1 MLDKLHAVEE
11 KYRELESL
19 ISDPAVLADMPKW
32 QKLSREHAQLAP
44 VVEKYREYKKV
55 REGLLE
61 AKAIFDDNPDA
72 DMRRLAEDEIAE
84 LRPRLEALERELPIL
99 LLPKDPNDAKNV
111 IVEIR
116 GGVGGEEA
124 ALFAGD
130 LFRMYARYAERRGWR
145 VDVIDKNATEIGGF
159 KEISFS
165 VDGAGAYSFLKYESG
180 THRVQRVPVTE
191 SSGRIHTSAVTVAV
205 LPEAEEVEVE
215 IAPAD
220 LRIDTYCA
228 SGAGGQYV
236 NRTETAI
243 RITHLPTGIVV
254 QCQDEKSQ
262 LKNKE
267 KAMRVL
273 RARILEAARE
283 EQAATVAADRR
294 SQVGSG
300 DRSERIRTYNFPQ
313 GRVTDHRIGLT
324 LHKLAAV
331 LDGDLDEL
339 LAALITADQAEK
351 LRQAE

>member
-1 MLDKLHAVEE
+1 MLAKLQAVED
-11 KYRELESL
+11 KYLELESL
-19 ISDPAVLADMPKW
+19 ISDPDAMQDMAKW
-32 QKLSREHAQLAP
+32 QGYSKEHAQLTP
-44 VVEKYREYKKV
+44 IVEAFREYKKV
-55 REGLLE
+55 SEGLTEDKEMLGEENDPEMKHLLE
-61 AKAIFDDNPDA
+61 T
-72 DMRRLAEDEIAE
+72 EIAE
-84 LRPRLEALERELPIL
+84 YSQRKEELEQLLPIL
-99 LLPKDPNDAKNV
+99 LLPKDPNDDKNV

-130 LFRMYARYAERRGWR
+130 LFRMYGRYAEKQGWR
-145 VDVIDKNATEIGGF
+145 TEILDSNATEIGGF
-159 KEISFS
+159 KEISFL
-165 VDGAGAYSFLKYESG
+165 VTGQGAYSKLKYESG

-191 SSGRIHTSAVTVAV
+191 SGGRIHTSAVTVAV
-205 LPEAEEVEVE
+205 LPEAEEVEVH
-215 IAPAD
+215 IDQND

-267 KAMRVL
+267 KAMKVL
-273 RARILEAARE
+273 RARILDAARQ
-283 EQAATVAADRR
+283 EQADAMAADRK

-324 LHKLAAV
+324 LHRIDAI

-339 LAALITADQAEK
+339 LNALITADQAERLK
-351 LRQAE
+351 QVK